1 MGGAIFCG
9 KSKEL
14 LEGWLFSV
22 DSHSYFY
29 LSSKALELELLFV
42 INDDIVV
49 IEKGVI
55 S

>member
-1 MGGAIFCG
+1 MVSQRSFWRVG
-9 KSKEL
+9 
-14 LEGWLFSV
+14 
-22 DSHSYFY
+22 YFPWT
-29 LSSKALELELLFV
+29 LTPTSTFPQKLELELLFV

>member
-1 MGGAIFCG
+1 M
-9 KSKEL
+9 
-14 LEGWLFSV
+14 

-42 INDDIVV
+42 INNDIVV

-55 S
+55 RTIPWSMYNVAL